1 VLFSREPLKKHELQ
15 LLPSFSLSLS
25 QLLMQTGQ
33 GKQRPRAN
41 NQTDKQMQSKH
52 CERSKQTNKRSQ
64 QQRSIGRVSFK

>member
-1 VLFSREPLKKHELQ
+1 VLFSREPLRKHELQ
-15 LLPSFSLSLS
+15 LLPSLS

-52 CERSKQTNKRSQ
+52 CERSKQTQAANNND
-64 QQRSIGRVSFK
+64 IGDEFHLNN